1 MIEVVISGK
10 QRQIVL
16 HYKCRYPDIIG
27 GNRGSLATQLE
38 EELSVL
44 VRCHL
49 GGIENGYTLPIEKST
64 QDTFILPRFGSA
76 QKSSAQ
82 FRQDDKGQKN
92 LFGSL

>member
-44 VRCHL
+44 VHCHL
-49 GGIENGYTLPIEKST
+49 GGIENGYSLPIEKST

-82 FRQDDKGQKN
+82 FRQNDEGQKN
-92 LFGSL
+92 LFGRL